1 MGHRSLSALAAR
13 RSPTAR
19 RVGIDCR
26 RTLLLR
32 YAKGGEEAAVP
43 ARAYL
48 SGIRYS
54 IIPLLLA
61 IQS

>member
-1 MGHRSLSALAAR
+1 MSAIAAWRLLS
-13 RSPTAR
+13 AR

-26 RTLLLR
+26 RTLPLR
-32 YAKGGEEAAVP
+32 YVKGGEEAAVP

>member
-1 MGHRSLSALAAR
+1 MSAIAAR

-32 YAKGGEEAAVP
+32 YVKGGEVAAVT

>member
-1 MGHRSLSALAAR
+1 MSAIAAR

-32 YAKGGEEAAVP
+32 YAKGGKEAAVP